1 MRQTVHWSKSAL
13 SRRRF
18 LPAGRATLVTGTV
31 SSLSPR
37 GSAAATVALR
47 QLAAEKGLL
56 DGTTIVVA
64 QITGDRPFTDL
75 VRHRIAKVDQE
86 PIPEQLGDMPIVALD
101 NVGTHPLIRTDHVPV
116 LFGIELAG
124 ETRGV
129 HEVTK
134 HHRKLPS
141 LRLR

>member
-47 QLAAEKGLL
+47 QLAADKGLL
-56 DGTTIVVA
+56 YGTIIAVA
-64 QITGDRPFTDL
+64 QITCDRPFTDL
-75 VRHRIAKVDQE
+75 VRRGEILCLSIDFLNGPLLVCFFSLPGNHRTMEEKAHADHSD
-86 PIPEQLGDMPIVALD
+86 PARAL
-101 NVGTHPLIRTDHVPV
+101 
-116 LFGIELAG
+116 
-124 ETRGV
+124 
-129 HEVTK
+129 
-134 HHRKLPS
+134 
-141 LRLR
+141 